1 MPAMR
6 IVIIGNSGSGKS
18 TLAQALASAHQL
30 AALDLDTVAWEPNK
44 IAVAR
49 DAADAASDVRAFC
62 MREDDWVV
70 EGCYTNLARVACE
83 THPTLIFLDPGVEA
97 CVAHCRAR
105 PWEPHKYAS
114 KAEQDAKLEFLIAWV
129 RDYYTRDGDLSL
141 QAHRALYLAYTGG
154 KRHLV
159 APADPATLAQQLAE
173 E

>member
-18 TLAQALASAHQL
+18 TLARALASAYQL
-30 AALDLDTVAWEPNK
+30 AMLDLDTVAWEPNK

-62 MREDDWVV
+62 MREDRWVA
-70 EGCYTNLARVACE
+70 EGCYAHLARVACDY
-83 THPTLIFLDPGVEA
+83 HPTLIFLDPGVEA

-105 PWEPHKYAS
+105 PWEPHKYAT
-114 KAEQDAKLEFLIAWV
+114 KVEQDAKLEFLIAWV
-129 RDYYTRDGDLSL
+129 RDYYSREDDLSL
-141 QAHRALYLAYTGG
+141 KAHRALYLAYTGS
-154 KRHLV
+154 KRRFV
-159 APADPATLAQQLAE
+159 APIDPQMLAQQLVE